1 MQTSATLGRGIGW
14 GLAVALPL
22 LFLALFFGWPVG
34 AMLWRG
40 VGDGLTAVTDALASV
55 RTWKLIAQTL
65 GMACAATTLSIV
77 VGVPAAFVL
86 YKLRF
91 PGQQALRS
99 LVIIPF
105 VLPTVA
111 VGVAFRS
118 LLAPTGPLGFLD
130 LDQSVLAVILAMV
143 FFNMGLVARTVGQMW
158 AVLGDTD
165 EVART
170 LGASPA
176 QAFRLVTLPQLTPAI
191 AAAGGLVFMFCST
204 SFGIVQTL
212 GRPGWGTLESE
223 IYLQTVT
230 YLNLNAAAVLSVLQ
244 ILIVVAAIL
253 VSNWLTRRSESALD
267 LEADN
272 TRPLRKR
279 DAGLLVFVVF
289 TVVVL
294 IVAPIASL
302 LLSSLRKDGVWTLHY
317 YRSLAESGAGY
328 SGGATVLEALE
339 HSVKIAFDASLIA
352 LFIGVPLAFVL
363 SRKIPPSGSPALRRW
378 QKVLDGI
385 VLLPLGISAV
395 TVGFGFLITWGAL
408 PNLASGA
415 IVPFAQA
422 IVALPLVIRSLVPI
436 LRSISAGLREAAA
449 TLGASPWRV
458 LIAVDLQFLLRAV
471 GVAYGFAFA
480 ISLGEFGATS
490 FLASPNY
497 QTLPVLIA
505 KLLGRPGADNYG
517 MALAGTVLLIAVTA
531 FVMALAEAFRPGALT
546 RLRRVFRSLAP
557 QKKGGS

>member
-1 MQTSATLGRGIGW
+1 M
-14 GLAVALPL
+14 PL
-22 LFLALFFGWPVG
+22 LFLVLFFGWPVA

-40 VGDGLTAVTDALASV
+40 IGDGLAGISDVLGNG
-55 RTWKLIAQTL
+55 RTWRLIAQTL
-65 GMACAATTLSIV
+65 GMALAATTLSLV

-86 YKLRF
+86 YRLRF
-91 PGQQALRS
+91 VGQQVLRA

-118 LLAPTGPLGFLD
+118 LLAPAGPLGFLG

-143 FFNMGLVARTVGQMW
+143 FFNTGLVARTVGQMW
-158 AVLGDTD
+158 AVLGSTD
-165 EVART
+165 EAART

-191 AAAGGLVFMFCST
+191 AAAGGMVFMFCST

-230 YLNLNAAAVLSVLQ
+230 YLNLNVATVLSILQ
-244 ILIVVAAIL
+244 ILIVIASIL
-253 VSNWLTRRSESALD
+253 VSNWLTGRTESALE
-267 LEADN
+267 LAATN
-272 TRPLRKR
+272 TRPLRTR
-279 DAGLLVFVVF
+279 DLSLLAFVVV
-289 TVVVL
+289 TVAIL
-294 IVAPIASL
+294 IVAPLASL
-302 LLSSLRKDGVWTLHY
+302 LFSSLRKDGEWTLHY
-317 YRSLAESGAGY
+317 YQALTESGTGY

-363 SRKIPPSGSPALRRW
+363 SRRIPAHESTAMRSLAWW
-378 QKVLDGI
+378 QKVLDGV

-395 TVGFGFLITWGAL
+395 TVGFGFLITWGTM
-408 PNLASGA
+408 PNLATGA

-422 IVALPLVIRSLVPI
+422 IIALPLVVRSIVPI
-436 LRSISAGLREAAA
+436 LRSISPGLREAAA
-449 TLGASPWRV
+449 TLGASPWHV
-458 LIAVDLQFLLRAV
+458 LIAVDLPFLLRAV
-471 GVAYGFAFA
+471 GVSYGFAFA

-490 FLASPNY
+490 FLASPDY

-505 KLLGRPGADNYG
+505 KLLGRPGSDNYG
-517 MALAGTVLLIAVTA
+517 MALAGTVVLIAVTA
-531 FVMALAEAFRPGALT
+531 IVMALAEALRPGASAHLHT
-546 RLRRVFRSLAP
+546 AQTKEDRS
-557 QKKGGS
+557 